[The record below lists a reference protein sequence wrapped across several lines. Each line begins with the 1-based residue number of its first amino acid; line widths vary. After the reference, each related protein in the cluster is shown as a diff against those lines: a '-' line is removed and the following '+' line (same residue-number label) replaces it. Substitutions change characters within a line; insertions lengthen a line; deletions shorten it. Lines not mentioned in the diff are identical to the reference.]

1 MIADSSN
8 NSHRPVAYLNETFL
22 ESPDARGLRILS
34 EYLEPLSHFRDEKI
48 QDTIVFFG
56 SARISEEGPLGRYYR
71 DARTLARL
79 VTEWTS
85 KLESTSHRFVIC
97 SGGGPGIMEAA
108 NRGASDAGGKNIGLN
123 IGLPFEQRPNPFITP
138 ELSFEFHYFFMRKF
152 WFAYLAKALVIFPG
166 GFGTMD
172 ELFEILTLAQTQKQN
187 RNRAVRHK
195 ILARGVEF
203 RSAGGTRHHRSGRFE
218 SVSVRRRSRNRAW
231 YLAGAVD
238 QVFPG
243 AGEAPARSGARN
255 SRDRQ
260 VARVKHSIQSVWKR
274 AGKVEKTFAAALIL
288 YLILLATWPGSGF
301 ETIVAFVTF
310 VLGAWIALRL
320 LRLGLRKL
328 TWSLRNRLMV
338 AYLFIAVLPI
348 LLVLMLVGLGAYIL
362 AGQVA
367 VYLVRSELDRR
378 LVSLRSVAQD
388 LSLSQANIQQVGETD
403 QQRFPGL
410 ILWVRQN
417 GVAKRWPPNA
427 DVSLPASLAAN
438 SRGLALRND
447 RYYAWADVVA
457 GDQQVLALA
466 PLSPRYLST
475 MMPALGDVYFT
486 RLGAGDEGALSP
498 AGGEAPRTALSP
510 PVNQLDIPVRWGSL
524 MQAVDW
530 GRPER
535 TETALLV
542 GYARLSSILTTILS
556 QSSDEL
562 GGAVLVFFYAVAVAF
577 LIVAVAG
584 LAIGISMS
592 RSITGAVHSLYEGTE
607 RVMRGDF
614 SHLIGVSGRDQLAEL
629 SGSFNTMTKNLE
641 RLLVVAKEK
650 ERMEAE
656 IEIARGVQD
665 QLYPK
670 APPVFESLQVL
681 GCCHPARMV
690 SGDYYDYQLVDGKLA
705 IAIGDVAGKGI
716 SAALLMAT
724 IQAAMRMELN
734 QQLHAT
740 TSPEKYATFF
750 FAIFDQATGLLTY
763 TNAGHLQPVL
773 FREGVATPLDVNG
786 TVVGAF
792 PFSTYEESKL
802 ELRSGDLLVCYTDGI
817 TEPENE
823 YGEMFGEERL
833 IELVAKN
840 SERDAAQIIEC
851 VMERVRE
858 WTGVPELSDDMTVL
872 LARKL

>member
-1 MIADSSN
+1 
-8 NSHRPVAYLNETFL
+8 V
-22 ESPDARGLRILS
+22 
-34 EYLEPLSHFRDEKI
+34 
-48 QDTIVFFG
+48 
-56 SARISEEGPLGRYYR
+56 
-71 DARTLARL
+71 
-79 VTEWTS
+79 
-85 KLESTSHRFVIC
+85 KL
-97 SGGGPGIMEAA
+97 
-108 NRGASDAGGKNIGLN
+108 
-123 IGLPFEQRPNPFITP
+123 
-138 ELSFEFHYFFMRKF
+138 
-152 WFAYLAKALVIFPG
+152 
-166 GFGTMD
+166 
-172 ELFEILTLAQTQKQN
+172 
-187 RNRAVRHK
+187 
-195 ILARGVEF
+195 
-203 RSAGGTRHHRSGRFE
+203 
-218 SVSVRRRSRNRAW
+218 
-231 YLAGAVD
+231 
-238 QVFPG
+238 
-243 AGEAPARSGARN
+243 
-255 SRDRQ
+255 
-260 VARVKHSIQSVWKR
+260 SIQSVWKR
-274 AGKVEKTFAAALIL
+274 AGKVEKTFTAALIL

-338 AYLFIAVLPI
+338 AYVFIAVLPI
-348 LLVLMLVGLGAYIL
+348 LLVLTLVGLGAYIL

-388 LSLSQANIQQVGETD
+388 LSASPDNIQQIGETG

-410 ILWVRQN
+410 ILLVSQN
-417 GVAKRWPPNA
+417 AVAKRWPPNT
-427 DVSLPASLAAN
+427 DVSLPVNLPGN

-447 RYYAWADVVA
+447 RYYAWAKV
-457 GDQQVLALA
+457 GTGGEQQVLAWA
-466 PLSPRYLST
+466 PLSARYLSS

-629 SGSFNTMTKNLE
+629 SGSFNTMTQNLE

-670 APPVFESLQVL
+670 APPAFESLQVL

-724 IQAAMRMELN
+724 IQAAMRMELRASVDMAAPSMNGLRFSTARMVSELN

-872 LARKL
+872 LARKR